1 MDYAVLVFGL
11 DFVLLDT
18 MWQRNLS
25 FSDKKALK
33 YLVVSKIISTFALA
47 KSERGVAQSGS
58 APGLGPGGRRFESCR
73 PDIEERFS
81 NKTENLF
88 FAYILLLFLLYIV
101 VISLLTT
108 QNRIILCNF
117 AYNVFYYASTIDITK
132 TIDKQQ

>member
-25 FSDKKALK
+25 FSDKKAMK

-81 NKTENLF
+81 NKNGKP
-88 FAYILLLFLLYIV
+88 LFLLYIV

>member
-1 MDYAVLVFGL
+1 M
-11 DFVLLDT
+11 
-18 MWQRNLS
+18 
-25 FSDKKALK
+25 K

-81 NKTENLF
+81 NKNGKP
-88 FAYILLLFLLYIV
+88 LFLLYIV